1 MWQLHL
7 FVYSGS
13 DNTFITAAKEVMVS
27 VMFLVAFVILS
38 LSLATWKVLM
48 GKNFVRLQIGVVLT
62 THYNVAYI
70 HQGLQGQLSDLLVK
84 IWQKAL
90 KLRNYDS
97 YRCGV
102 YA

>member
-1 MWQLHL
+1 MWQLNV

-13 DNTFITAAKEVMVS
+13 DNTFITAAEGVMAS

-38 LSLATWKVLM
+38 LSLAAWKVLT
-48 GKNFVRLQIGVVLT
+48 GKNFVRLQSRVVLT
-62 THYNVAYI
+62 IHYNLAYI
-70 HQGLQGQLSDLLVK
+70 HHGLQGQLSDLLVK

-90 KLRNYDS
+90 KRNYDS
-97 YRCGV
+97 YKCGV